1 MKDEKFPTF
10 PTLPGEIKEE
20 ESRYTF
26 RANNYEEALSRM
38 ILDCLKKPQS
48 ELSAQKLGVHA
59 ATNFR
64 QMATARLESGER
76 FELAITGNFEPPLPV
91 KDRPSNVEC
100 SVLDFT
106 ERGREVADALIKTAR
121 TMMDEANAGNVP
133 PAFILYTAAFASR
146 KPAIISNS
154 VLLAARLQSFRAS
167 HKTTLRPD
175 ELFNFLEI

>member
-59 ATNFR
+59 ATNFC

-133 PAFILYTAAFASR
+133 PAFILYGGFRVSETGHNIEFSLTCRPASILPGFAQ
-146 KPAIISNS
+146 ND
-154 VLLAARLQSFRAS
+154 AS
-167 HKTTLRPD
+167 TG
-175 ELFNFLEI
+175 